1 MNKLSIVLI
10 VTAVAGAIGFVVGK
24 YFDMA
29 PPIMGGALAALTFI
43 YGLLLIKEH
52 RPPKEKGFI
61 KNLAPKIPVVVVIG
75 TILWFGAGHF
85 GFPIW
90 WQIEF
95 VAFALVGLFFFII
108 LDLKTLK
115 VEKGEGHSI
124 RRLIGTYAFAS
135 VLFIFITAQLPQF
148 SPEIELAKR
157 NRPPVDLSG
166 LAGPEVIAAGRDV
179 FESNKCFNCH
189 KVFWEGNS
197 DRGPNLG
204 TKQIGLYSED
214 YIKAQILN
222 PRENQSKGYEDK
234 KSKKAMPTYYEEDL
248 SEDELSVLVSYL
260 KTLRDPTHMPVEGK
274 FPNQWTWWDDPQII
288 AEGKIVFDGK
298 EPVTE
303 GLNCAV
309 CHGTDGIPMMTGAF
323 DFRDPDA
330 MDTTKMADHRPL
342 KLKDWPDDLYYRR
355 VTRGVDATAMAPWGM
370 IFPHLYL
377 WKAEAYSRTFH
388 DPLDKRNGK
397 KPVPPVPTKEEVE
410 RWQKD
415 GLFLDPLL

>member
-1 MNKLSIVLI
+1 MKNLPKVLMI
-10 VTAVAGAIGFVVGK
+10 SVAVGIFGYGFGI
-24 YFDMA
+24 YFNMA
-29 PPIMGGALAALTFI
+29 PLVMAGGMGSLTLL
-43 YGLLLIKEH
+43 YGILLNKEH
-52 RPPKEKGFI
+52 RPTKEKGFFR
-61 KNLAPKIPVVVVIG
+61 NVGTKIPIILVLGVI
-75 TILWFGAGHF
+75 IWFTAGHY
-85 GFPIW
+85 GFPFW
-90 WQIEF
+90 WQVEF

-108 LDLKTLK
+108 LDLKTMK

-124 RRLIGTYAFAS
+124 RRLIGTYALGS
-135 VLFIFITAQLPQF
+135 LLYITITAQLPQF
-148 SPEIELAKR
+148 SPEIELAKL

-204 TKQIGLYSED
+204 TKQIGLYSEE
-214 YIKAQILN
+214 YIKDQILN

-234 KSKKAMPTYYEEDL
+234 KSKKAMPTYYGEDL

-274 FPNQWTWWDDPQII
+274 FPNQWTWWDDPQIV
-288 AEGKIVFDGK
+288 AEGKIVFEGK

-309 CHGTDGIPMMTGAF
+309 CHGTDGTPMMTGAF

-388 DPLDKRNGK
+388 DPLDKRTAK
-397 KPVPPVPTKEEVE
+397 KPVPPVPTKEEIE